1 MCAQLYYDNHIIST
15 SRLIIRPFRLEDA
28 PTLHRD
34 FGLDPEM
41 SRYSGWNPYATPEM
55 AEETVRR
62 TIDSY
67 AGERAYSWAI
77 EHEGKLIGTVGAYD
91 YDPETNSAEV
101 GISIARSCWGRG
113 FAGEVLEAVL
123 RYLTENE
130 SIGRVSAWCAAEN
143 VGSARAMEKAGMRR
157 IRTENNDLEVDGQT
171 FDRLIYEYRLTEKG
185 KDY

>member
-1 MCAQLYYDNHIIST
+1 MTTHGTTTLTTPRLTLRRHILS
-15 SRLIIRPFRLEDA
+15 DA

-77 EHEGKLIGTVGAYD
+77 EHEGKLIG
-91 YDPETNSAEV
+91 
-101 GISIARSCWGRG
+101 
-113 FAGEVLEAVL
+113 
-123 RYLTENE
+123 
-130 SIGRVSAWCAAEN
+130 
-143 VGSARAMEKAGMRR
+143 
-157 IRTENNDLEVDGQT
+157 
-171 FDRLIYEYRLTEKG
+171 
-185 KDY
+185 